1 MNDSSPSVA
10 NYQLGRGI
18 LSIGEWVGT
27 TPPVAYTDVGN
38 CPKFEFE
45 VTEEVLDHFSARAG
59 TRTKDKTVILETGYK
74 LSFELDEVSRFNLA
88 MFIKGTIVGN
98 TVLAN
103 TQLTKEYAIKFISD
117 NPAGPNEK
125 WEFWR
130 CKLSPAGAFGLISDE
145 WSKMSFEAEGLADAA
160 NHASSPYFTTT
171 FETTTTTTTTTT
183 AA

>member
-1 MNDSSPSVA
+1 MIDSSPSVA

-18 LSIGEWVGT
+18 LSIGEWSGT
-27 TPPVAYTDVGN
+27 NPPTEYTDVGN

-45 VTEEVLDHFSARAG
+45 VTEELLSHYSSRAG

-74 LSFELDEVSRFNLA
+74 VSFELDEVSRYNLA
-88 MFIKGTIVGN
+88 MFVKGTIVGN

-103 TQLTKEYAIKFISD
+103 TQLTKEYAIKFVSD
-117 NPAGPNEK
+117 NPAGQNQK

-130 CKLSPAGAFGLISDE
+130 CKLSPSGAFGLISDE
-145 WSKMSFEAEGLADAA
+145 WSKMSFEGEGLADMA
-160 NHASSPYFTTT
+160 NHPTSPYFTST

-183 AA
+183 PP